1 MRQTPAD
8 PKAAAL
14 GPADLNAL
22 GQRFQT
28 ALGRADWPE
37 ALLLADRLIAA
48 LPGNPSLFYNKGLV
62 LKNLERVRDSVACFR
77 ETLTLA
83 PDHHNAQFELASALL
98 ESGEAEE
105 SARRF
110 EDYLAAVPGD
120 ADAALN
126 LGIALLQSGRA
137 EAAIPHL
144 GYAHGELGS
153 AQALQWLAT
162 ARRDSGDLA
171 AAEDLL
177 AQLPSEDAN
186 AQAARLKILTQGA
199 KGRFQLDTRRFRGR

>member
-8 PKAAAL
+8 I
-14 GPADLNAL
+14 NIL

-28 ALGRADWPE
+28 ALADADWQA
-37 ALLLADRLIAA
+37 ALALADQLIAA
-48 LPGNPSLFYNKGLV
+48 LPENPSLLYNKGLV
-62 LKNLERVRDSVACFR
+62 LKNLGRIPDSVACFR
-77 ETLTLA
+77 ETLVLA

-98 ESGEAEE
+98 ETGQIDE

-110 EDYLAAVPGD
+110 EDYLEAVPDD
-120 ADAALN
+120 ADAILN
-126 LGIALLQSGRA
+126 LGIALVQLGRT

-144 GYAHGELGS
+144 GYAHSKLGT

-162 ARRDSGDLA
+162 AKRDSGELA

-177 AQLPSEDAN
+177 AQLPADDRN

-199 KGRFQLDTRRFRGR
+199 KGRFPLDARKFKAR